1 MADKG
6 TVFIV
11 SAASGTGK
19 TSLTTAL
26 TARNDNIQ
34 VAVSHTTRKPR
45 ESEINGV
52 HYHFVDTATFEQM
65 IGDGA
70 FIEHANVHG
79 NFYGTSTREVEK
91 IINQGIDVIL
101 EIDVQGA
108 EQVRRQMPDAVSIF
122 ILPPSLEALKQRLFE
137 RGTEDIE
144 TLNLRINNARLEFE
158 QASLFDY
165 LVVNDDLP
173 TATQDLMTIVYATR
187 LRQSNNNEA
196 LISLL
201 QN

>member
-1 MADKG
+1 MTAKG
-6 TVFIV
+6 NVFVV

-19 TSLTTAL
+19 TSLTAAL
-26 TARNDNIQ
+26 AAVNDCVQ

-70 FIEHANVHG
+70 FIEHAFVHG
-79 NFYGTSTREVEK
+79 NYYGTSANEVEK
-91 IINQGIDVIL
+91 IRNQGTDVIL

-108 EQVRRQMPDAVSIF
+108 EQVRRQMPDAVSVF
-122 ILPPSLEALKQRLFE
+122 ILPPTMDALRQRLFS
-137 RGTEDIE
+137 RGTEDE
-144 TLNLRINNARLEFE
+144 AQLALRLQNARQEFE

-173 TATQDLMTIVYATR
+173 TATQDLMHIVYATR
-187 LRQSNNNEA
+187 LRQSNNNAA
-196 LISLL
+196 LISLM
-201 QN
+201 Q

>member
-34 VAVSHTTRKPR
+34 VAISHTTRKPR
-45 ESEINGV
+45 ENEINGV

-70 FIEHANVHG
+70 FIEHAQVHG

-91 IINQGIDVIL
+91 IINQGSDVIL

>member
-1 MADKG
+1 MTAKG
-6 TVFIV
+6 NVFVV

-19 TSLTTAL
+19 TSLTAAL
-26 TARNDNIQ
+26 AAVNDNVQ

-45 ESEINGV
+45 EGEINGV

-70 FIEHANVHG
+70 FIEHAFVHG
-79 NFYGTSTREVEK
+79 NYYGTSALEVEK
-91 IINQGIDVIL
+91 IRNQGTDVIL

-108 EQVRRQMPDAVSIF
+108 EQVRRQMPDAVSVF
-122 ILPPSLEALKQRLFE
+122 ILPPSMDALRQRLLA
-137 RGTEDIE
+137 RGTEDE
-144 TLNLRINNARLEFE
+144 AQLALRLQNARGEFE

-173 TATQDLMTIVYATR
+173 TATQDLMHIVYATR
-187 LRQSNNNEA
+187 LRQSNNNAA
-196 LISLL
+196 LISLM
-201 QN
+201 Q

>member
-1 MADKG
+1 MTAKG
-6 TVFIV
+6 NVFVV

-19 TSLTTAL
+19 TSLTAAL
-26 TARNDNIQ
+26 AAVNDCVQ

-45 ESEINGV
+45 EGEINGV

-70 FIEHANVHG
+70 FIEHAFVHG
-79 NFYGTSTREVEK
+79 NYYGTSANEVEK
-91 IINQGIDVIL
+91 IRNQGTDVIL

-108 EQVRRQMPDAVSIF
+108 EQVRRQMPDAVSVF
-122 ILPPSLEALKQRLFE
+122 ILPPTMDALRQRLLA
-137 RGTEDIE
+137 RGTEDE
-144 TLNLRINNARLEFE
+144 AQLALRLQNARQEFE

-173 TATQDLMTIVYATR
+173 TATQDLMHIVYATR
-187 LRQSNNNEA
+187 LRQSNNNAA
-196 LISLL
+196 LISLM
-201 QN
+201 Q

>member
-1 MADKG
+1 MTAKG
-6 TVFIV
+6 NVFVV

-19 TSLTTAL
+19 TSLTAAL
-26 TARNDNIQ
+26 AAVNDCVQ

-45 ESEINGV
+45 EGEINGV

-70 FIEHANVHG
+70 FIEHARVH
-79 NFYGTSTREVEK
+79 NHYYGTSAVEVEK
-91 IINQGIDVIL
+91 IRNQGIDVIL

-108 EQVRRQMPDAVSIF
+108 EQVRRQMPDAVSVF
-122 ILPPSLEALKQRLFE
+122 ILPPTMDALRQRLLA
-137 RGTEDIE
+137 RGTEDE
-144 TLNLRINNARLEFE
+144 AQLALRLQNARGEFE

-173 TATQDLMTIVYATR
+173 TATQDLMHIVYATR
-187 LRQSNNNEA
+187 LRQSNNNAA
-196 LISLL
+196 LISLM
-201 QN
+201 Q

>member
-1 MADKG
+1 MTAKG
-6 TVFIV
+6 NVFVV

-19 TSLTTAL
+19 TSLTAAL
-26 TARNDNIQ
+26 AAVNDNVQ

-45 ESEINGV
+45 EGEINGV

-70 FIEHANVHG
+70 FIEHAFVHG
-79 NFYGTSTREVEK
+79 NYYGTSALEVEK
-91 IINQGIDVIL
+91 IRNQGTDVIL

-108 EQVRRQMPDAVSIF
+108 EQVRRQMPDAVSVF
-122 ILPPSLEALKQRLFE
+122 ILPPSMDALRQRLLA
-137 RGTEDIE
+137 RGTEDE
-144 TLNLRINNARLEFE
+144 AQLALRLQNARQEFE

-173 TATQDLMTIVYATR
+173 TATQDLMHIVYATR
-187 LRQSNNNEA
+187 LRQSNNNAA
-196 LISLL
+196 LISLM
-201 QN
+201 Q

>member
-26 TARNDNIQ
+26 AARNDNIQ

-45 ESEINGV
+45 EGEINGV

>member
-1 MADKG
+1 MTAKG
-6 TVFIV
+6 NVFVV

-19 TSLTTAL
+19 TSLTAAL
-26 TARNDNIQ
+26 AAVNDNVQ

-45 ESEINGV
+45 EGEINGV

-70 FIEHANVHG
+70 FIEHAFVHG
-79 NFYGTSTREVEK
+79 NYYGTSALEVEK
-91 IINQGIDVIL
+91 IRNQGTDVIL

-108 EQVRRQMPDAVSIF
+108 EQVRRQMPDAVSVF
-122 ILPPSLEALKQRLFE
+122 ILPPTMDALRQRLLA
-137 RGTEDIE
+137 RGTEDE
-144 TLNLRINNARLEFE
+144 AQLALRLQNARGEFE

-173 TATQDLMTIVYATR
+173 TATQDLMHIVYATR
-187 LRQSNNNEA
+187 LRQSNNNAA
-196 LISLL
+196 LISLM
-201 QN
+201 Q

>member
-1 MADKG
+1 MTAKG
-6 TVFIV
+6 NVFVV

-19 TSLTTAL
+19 TSLTAAL
-26 TARNDNIQ
+26 AAVNDCVQ

-45 ESEINGV
+45 EGEINGV

-70 FIEHANVHG
+70 FIEHARVH
-79 NFYGTSTREVEK
+79 NHYYGTSATEVEK
-91 IINQGIDVIL
+91 IRNQGIDVIL

-108 EQVRRQMPDAVSIF
+108 EQVRRQMPDAVSVF
-122 ILPPSLEALKQRLFE
+122 ILPPSMDALRQRLLA
-137 RGTEDIE
+137 RGTEDE
-144 TLNLRINNARLEFE
+144 AQLALRLQNARGEFE

-173 TATQDLMTIVYATR
+173 TATQDLMHIVYATR
-187 LRQSNNNEA
+187 LRQSNNNAA
-196 LISLL
+196 LISLM
-201 QN
+201 Q

>member
-1 MADKG
+1 MTAKG
-6 TVFIV
+6 NVFVV

-19 TSLTTAL
+19 TSLTAAL
-26 TARNDNIQ
+26 AAVNDCVQ

-45 ESEINGV
+45 EGEINGV

-70 FIEHANVHG
+70 FIEHAFVHG
-79 NFYGTSTREVEK
+79 NYYGTSVAEVEK
-91 IINQGIDVIL
+91 IRNQGNDVVL

-108 EQVRRQMPDAVSIF
+108 EQVRRQMPDAVSVF
-122 ILPPSLEALKQRLFE
+122 ILPPTMDALRQRLLA
-137 RGTEDIE
+137 RGTEDE
-144 TLNLRINNARLEFE
+144 AQLALRLQNARGEFE

-173 TATQDLMTIVYATR
+173 TATQDLMHIVYATR
-187 LRQSNNNEA
+187 LRQSNNNAA
-196 LISLL
+196 LISLM
-201 QN
+201 Q

>member
-1 MADKG
+1 MTAKG
-6 TVFIV
+6 NVFVV

-19 TSLTTAL
+19 TSLTAAL
-26 TARNDNIQ
+26 AAVNDNVQ

-45 ESEINGV
+45 EGEINGV

-70 FIEHANVHG
+70 FIEHAFVHG
-79 NFYGTSTREVEK
+79 NYYGTSANEVEK
-91 IINQGIDVIL
+91 IRNQGTDVIL

-108 EQVRRQMPDAVSIF
+108 EQVRRQMPDAVSVF
-122 ILPPSLEALKQRLFE
+122 ILPPSMDALRQRLIS
-137 RGTEDIE
+137 RGTEDAAQ
-144 TLNLRINNARLEFE
+144 LNLRLQNARQEFE

-173 TATQDLMTIVYATR
+173 TATQDLMHIVYATR
-187 LRQSNNNEA
+187 LRQSNNNVA
-196 LISLL
+196 LISLM
-201 QN
+201 Q

>member
-1 MADKG
+1 MTAKG
-6 TVFIV
+6 NVFVV

-19 TSLTTAL
+19 TSLTAAL
-26 TARNDNIQ
+26 AAVNDNVQ

-45 ESEINGV
+45 EGEINGV

-70 FIEHANVHG
+70 FIEHAFVHG
-79 NFYGTSTREVEK
+79 NYYGTSANEVEK
-91 IINQGIDVIL
+91 IRNQGTDVIL

-108 EQVRRQMPDAVSIF
+108 EQVRRQMPDAVSVF
-122 ILPPSLEALKQRLFE
+122 ILPPTMDALRQRLLA
-137 RGTEDIE
+137 RGTEDE
-144 TLNLRINNARLEFE
+144 AQLALRLQNARQEFE

-173 TATQDLMTIVYATR
+173 TATQDLMHIVYATR
-187 LRQSNNNEA
+187 LRQSNNNAA
-196 LISLL
+196 LISLM
-201 QN
+201 Q

>member
-1 MADKG
+1 MTAKG
-6 TVFIV
+6 NVFVV

-19 TSLTTAL
+19 TSLTAAL
-26 TARNDNIQ
+26 AAVNDNVQ

-45 ESEINGV
+45 EGEINGV

-70 FIEHANVHG
+70 FIEHAFVHG
-79 NFYGTSTREVEK
+79 NYYGTSALEVEK
-91 IINQGIDVIL
+91 IRNQGTDVIL

-108 EQVRRQMPDAVSIF
+108 EQVRRQMPDAVSVF
-122 ILPPSLEALKQRLFE
+122 ILPPTMDALRQRLLA
-137 RGTEDIE
+137 RGTEDE
-144 TLNLRINNARLEFE
+144 AQLALRLQNARQEFE

-173 TATQDLMTIVYATR
+173 TATQDLMHIVYATR
-187 LRQSNNNEA
+187 LRQSNNNAA
-196 LISLL
+196 LISLM
-201 QN
+201 Q